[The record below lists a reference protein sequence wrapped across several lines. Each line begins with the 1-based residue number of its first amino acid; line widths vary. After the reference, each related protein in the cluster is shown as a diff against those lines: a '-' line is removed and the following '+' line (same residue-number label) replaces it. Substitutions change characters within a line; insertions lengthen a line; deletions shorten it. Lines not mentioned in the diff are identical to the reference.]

1 MPISTSGSGTISGP
15 AAAARRSGRSLA
27 ALVLASTVAWSA
39 CGNSGN
45 GGGPSAATAG
55 TGGASASLGSG
66 GRSATASGGASPP
79 SSTTGSGGTVGTAG
93 SAPPDAGAGAGGG
106 AGGASASGSAGEPP
120 PGTGSGGTGG
130 GGRGGS
136 GTTVSAGGTS
146 GDGGASGLG
155 GAGARESGGA
165 GGGGGGASGPAG
177 GSAGG
182 AGVGGRTGL
191 TTFVTRQGPQFMDG
205 GKRYVFVGANFCQ
218 GMSLGSAGPGGDIA
232 RLRRELDRLKALGI
246 TNVRVVASA
255 EGPDTEPYRIVPSL
269 MPMPGVYNEDV
280 FKGLDLFLDELDQ
293 RGIRAVMVLNNYWEW
308 TGGMGQY
315 VSWGQG
321 TKIPYRLAPGG
332 DYNTFIQYV
341 DRFYACT
348 TCQTMY
354 RAHIQTVI
362 NRVNTVN
369 GRTYRDDP
377 TIFSWQLANEP
388 RDYPA
393 TWIPDTAQYIKSLD
407 PNHMVSVGSEGTWG
421 GNFVTT
427 HQSQYIDYT
436 TCHIW
441 VEPWGMYDPNNPSPA
456 ALQTATTFATGYLQ
470 DHDTAARQLGKPLIL
485 EEFGLARDGWTA
497 GGKYDPAA
505 TVTNRDKYY
514 RSLYAV
520 VEASIKA
527 PGGALAGD
535 NFWAWGG
542 EARPPSKLTGDPPHE
557 TPGWFSVYDQD
568 ATTLAVISAHVSAG
582 KP

>member
-1 MPISTSGSGTISGP
+1 MLSMLCLVACSNAGTP
-15 AAAARRSGRSLA
+15 A
-27 ALVLASTVAWSA
+27 
-39 CGNSGN
+39 N
-45 GGGPSAATAG
+45 GGG
-55 TGGASASLGSG
+55 TGGVAASGSG
-66 GRSATASGGASPP
+66 GRPSTPGGQIDGGSTGGAAPSNGSTDAATVNSGGSGGVGQTGDAGIAPSAGDSGATGGQAATGNGGTTGGSGGAGA
-79 SSTTGSGGTVGTAG
+79 GSG
-93 SAPPDAGAGAGGG
+93 AGAGAGSGG
-106 AGGASASGSAGEPP
+106 AGGAHAG
-120 PGTGSGGTGG
+120 GSGGGAGANPG
-130 GGRGGS
+130 GGRGG
-136 GTTVSAGGTS
+136 TGGS
-146 GDGGASGLG
+146 
-155 GAGARESGGA
+155 
-165 GGGGGGASGPAG
+165 
-177 GSAGG
+177 SAGG
-182 AGVGGRTGL
+182 AGGQAAGL
-191 TTFVTRQGPQFMDG
+191 TTFITRQGLQFMDG
-205 GKRYVFVGANFCQ
+205 NKRYVFVGANFWQ
-218 GMSLGSAGPGGDIA
+218 GMNLGSAGPGGDVA
-232 RLRRELDRLKALGI
+232 RLRRELDRLQALGV

-269 MPMPGVYNEDV
+269 MPMPGVYNEQVFAGLDV
-280 FKGLDLFLDELDQ
+280 FMDELNQ

-308 TGGMGQY
+308 TGGMAQY

-332 DYNTFIQYV
+332 DYNTYIAYV

-362 NRVNTVN
+362 NRTNTVN
-369 GRTYRDDP
+369 GRKYRDDP

-393 TWIPDTAQYIKSLD
+393 NWIGDTAQFIKSLD

-427 HQSQYIDYT
+427 HQSQFIDYT

-441 VEPWGMYDPNNPSPA
+441 VEPWGMYDANDSSAA
-456 ALQTATTFATGYLQ
+456 ALQKATDFATGYLR
-470 DHDTAARQLGKPLIL
+470 DHDTAAKQLGKPLVM

-520 VEASIKA
+520 VEASIA
-527 PGGALAGD
+527 ASGGALAGD

-542 EARPPSKLTGDPPHE
+542 EARPPSKWTGDPPHE

-568 ATTLAVISAHVSAG
+568 ATTQAVITTHVAAV
-582 KP
+582 KR